1 MVKAMGGWLEVL
13 AEVEVVVGGAE
24 AGAGAEA
31 SYLGTKEAWAE
42 DVVGMEGA

>member
-1 MVKAMGGWLEVL
+1 MVKAMGAWLEVL
-13 AEVEVVVGGAE
+13 AEAEVVVVGVEAE
-24 AGAGAEA
+24 AGAEV